1 MGSLVNSL
9 WGRYAL
15 GYGLGLFHKPI
26 EVKLGTEGA
35 IINPIPQRE
44 PKATVP
50 KPHTPYLMPTAY
62 FPLTPLL
69 LAMLGTAAEYS
80 LAIPP
85 LARQTPGFRECR

>member
-50 KPHTPYLMPTAY
+50 KSHTSCLPPT
-62 FPLTPLL
+62 
-69 LAMLGTAAEYS
+69 S
-80 LAIPP
+80 H
-85 LARQTPGFRECR
+85 